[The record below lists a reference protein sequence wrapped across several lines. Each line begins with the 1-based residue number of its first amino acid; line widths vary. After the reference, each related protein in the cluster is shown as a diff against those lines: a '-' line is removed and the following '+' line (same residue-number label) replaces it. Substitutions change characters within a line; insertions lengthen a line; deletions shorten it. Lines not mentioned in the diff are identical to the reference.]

1 MTDFQRNALLVLVR
15 YGPSSAAVLDPKFF
29 EGTQDRLRGCRIDG
43 GGPYPTQ
50 MLLGRLRKKGW
61 AETLHTPGS
70 SVWGITPAGR
80 AVLRHVTNVSE
91 DDFVAE
97 MDRRV
102 QYAYNMPKEK
112 S

>member
-1 MTDFQRNALLVLVR
+1 MTNFQCNALLVLVR
-15 YGPSSAAVLDPKFF
+15 YGPSSASVLDVKFF
-29 EGTQDRLRGCRIDG
+29 AGTKDRLRGCRTDG

-80 AVLRHVTNVSE
+80 AVLRSISNVSE

-97 MDRRV
+97 MNRRA
-102 QYAYNMPKEK
+102 QYSHNMPKEK